1 MIEIVHTFGDL
12 ERLIKNNYLKPD
24 LDLVKRAYETAE
36 RAHKDVTRFSGHPFI
51 THPLAVAYKLAEMGF
66 PTNMIAAGLLHDT
79 VEDTEVTL
87 EDIKRDFGDDV
98 AGMVEGITKLKKIK
112 YQGVERYVENM
123 RRMFMAM
130 ASDVRVIFIKFADRL
145 HNLQTL
151 YARPGHKQERI
162 ARETMEIYAPI
173 ANRLGMG
180 EIKGEMEDLAFKY
193 LFPKEYDWVLQI
205 METKVREKGSQ
216 ISRLIDTA
224 EEILRA
230 ADIIPDQVHGRVKRL
245 YSLFQKLQRYNN
257 DLAKIHD
264 LVAVRVIVKDVED
277 CYAALGIIHQEWH
290 PVPGRIKD
298 YIAQPKPNGYR
309 SLHTTVFCGD
319 GETAEFQIRTE
330 EMHEFAEY
338 GIAAHWR
345 YKEAGHLPPKNLR
358 WMEEMV
364 AIQKALESKKDFL
377 EQMEVLKIDVF
388 KDRIFVLTP
397 QGDVIDLPE
406 GATPIDFAYAVHSDI
421 GHKCVSVKINEQL
434 ANLDAVLRSN
444 DVVEIITD
452 KNRRGPNPDWLKF
465 TKTHH
470 ARQLIKEATKK
481 NMKNWLTAMIPKPNF
496 GRKKKEK
503 KKKTK

>member
-1 MIEIVHTFGDL
+1 MIETIRTFEDL
-12 ERLIKNNYLKPD
+12 QRLIKNNYMKPD
-24 LDLVKRAYETAE
+24 LELVERAYILAE
-36 RAHKDVTRFSGHPFI
+36 KAHRGEVRFSGDLFI
-51 THPLAVAYKLAEMGF
+51 SHPLAVAYKLAEMGF
-66 PTNMIAAGLLHDT
+66 HTNMVAAGLLHDV
-79 VEDTEVTL
+79 VEDTEISL
-87 EDIKRDFGDDV
+87 DDIRKEFGDDI
-98 AGMVEGITKLKKIK
+98 AGLVEGVTKLKKIK

-162 ARETMEIYAPI
+162 ARETLEIYAPI

-180 EIKGEMEDLAFKY
+180 EIKGELEDLSFKY
-193 LFPKEYDWVLQI
+193 LFPKEYDWMVQI
-205 METKVREKGSQ
+205 METKVREKGVQ

-224 EEILRA
+224 EKILQDA
-230 ADIIPDQVHGRVKRL
+230 SISTNQVHGRVKRL
-245 YSLFQKLQRYNN
+245 YSLYRKLQRYNN
-257 DLAKIHD
+257 DLNKIHD
-264 LVAVRVIVKDVED
+264 LVAVRVVVKDVED

-290 PVPGRIKD
+290 PVPNRIKD

-345 YKEAGHLPPKNLR
+345 YKETNHLPPKNLR

-364 AIQKALESKKDFL
+364 VIQKALEDKKDFL

-406 GATPIDFAYAVHSDI
+406 GATPIDFAYAVHTDV
-421 GHKCVSVKINEQL
+421 GQKCVAAKVNDQL
-434 ANLDAVLRSN
+434 VNLDSTLTSN

-465 TKTHH
+465 VKTNH
-470 ARQLIKEATKK
+470 ARELIKGTTKK
-481 NMKNWLTAMIPKPNF
+481 NMRTWLSAMIPKSDQT
-496 GRKKKEK
+496 KKDK
-503 KKKTK
+503 KKKK

>member
-1 MIEIVHTFGDL
+1 MVEIIRTFDDL
-12 ERLIKNNYLKPD
+12 KRLVKNKYTAPD
-24 LDLVKRAYETAE
+24 LALLKRVYETTE
-36 RAHKDVTRFSGHPFI
+36 RAHKNETRFSGHPFI
-51 THPLAVAYKLAEMGF
+51 THPVAVAYKLAEMGF
-66 PTNMIAAGLLHDT
+66 HLNMVAAGLLHDT
-79 VEDTEVTL
+79 VEDTEITL
-87 EDIKRDFGDDV
+87 EDIRRDFGEDI
-98 AGMVEGITKLKKIK
+98 AGLVEGVTKLKKIK

-162 ARETMEIYAPI
+162 ARETLEIYAPI

-180 EIKGEMEDLAFKY
+180 EIKGELEDLAFKY
-193 LFPKEYDWVLQI
+193 LFPKEHDWMLQI
-205 METKVREKGSQ
+205 METKVRERGAQ
-216 ISRLIDTA
+216 ISRLIDSSDRA
-224 EEILRA
+224 LRA
-230 ADIIPDQVHGRVKRL
+230 AQIIPDQIHGRVKRL
-245 YSLFQKLQRYNN
+245 FSLYRKLKRYNN
-257 DLAKIHD
+257 DLGKIHD
-264 LVAVRVIVKDVED
+264 LIAVRVIVKDVED
-277 CYAALGIIHQEWH
+277 CYAALGLIHQEWH
-290 PVPGRIKD
+290 PVPNRIKD

-309 SLHTTVFCGD
+309 SLHTTVFCGN
-319 GETAEFQIRTE
+319 GETAEFQIRTQ

-345 YKEAGHLPPKNLR
+345 YKESGRLPPRNLR

-364 AIQKALESKKDFL
+364 EIQKALENKKDFL

-388 KDRIFVLTP
+388 RDRIFTLTP

-406 GATPIDFAYAVHSDI
+406 GATPIDFAYAVHTDV
-421 GHKCVSVKINEQL
+421 GHKCVAAKVNDQL
-434 ANLDAVLRSN
+434 VNLDAVLNSN

-470 ARQLIKEATKK
+470 ARELIKSATKK
-481 NMKNWLTAMIPKPNF
+481 NMKNWFTAMMPKS
-496 GRKKKEK
+496 GTKHEK
-503 KKKTK
+503 KAKK